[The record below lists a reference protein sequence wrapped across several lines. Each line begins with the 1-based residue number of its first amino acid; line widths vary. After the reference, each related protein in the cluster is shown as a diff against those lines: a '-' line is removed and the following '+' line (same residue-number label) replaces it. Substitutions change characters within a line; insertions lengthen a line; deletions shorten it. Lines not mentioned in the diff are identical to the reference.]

1 MYDIEYNHMQKIDWH
16 IYIYIYQNLLGIYMC
31 HILHTGPC
39 RTSVPCQVLQA
50 KLEDW
55 RGDMAVEQLV
65 FWSYSDLCLHVGKF
79 HAVMLYLSKMFKCL
93 WATFAEMIEIP
104 QCFCK
109 YIQLYVQ
116 LTCLAM
122 RSLARKSSSSLKLLV
137 WMTAMKGEQ
146 PGAQCS
152 RPWTNLT
159 TKKTDPSLSNISLFV
174 VLNQFLIFHAWFYF
188 VVFYN
193 DWFNNHLRKTTLYEP
208 FRSSTCTTRSKSVML
223 RMDHYKD

>member
-1 MYDIEYNHMQKIDWH
+1 
-16 IYIYIYQNLLGIYMC
+16 MC

-39 RTSVPCQVLQA
+39 RTSVPCQVLQT

-93 WATFAEMIEIP
+93 WATFAGMIEIP

-109 YIQLYVQ
+109 YLQLYVQ

-159 TKKTDPSLSNISLFV
+159 TKKLILLYQIYISFFV
-174 VLNQFLIFHAWFYF
+174 VLNQFLIFHAWFYC
-188 VVFYN
+188 VVF
-193 DWFNNHLRKTTLYEP
+193 
-208 FRSSTCTTRSKSVML
+208 
-223 RMDHYKD
+223 